1 MYSNTE
7 THSSSAEALGFRIMS
22 IFY

>member
-1 MYSNTE
+1 MHSNTE